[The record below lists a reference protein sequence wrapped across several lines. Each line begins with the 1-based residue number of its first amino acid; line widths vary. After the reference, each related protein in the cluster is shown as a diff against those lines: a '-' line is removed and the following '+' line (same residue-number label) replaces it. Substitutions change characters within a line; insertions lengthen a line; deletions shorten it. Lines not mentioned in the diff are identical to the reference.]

1 MMVVMVTFALHA
13 KIRPQE
19 KPDDGDGDN
28 TKHLCSEEQVHRKE
42 GLHFAKSSTFVC
54 NQLNRL

>member
-1 MMVVMVTFALHA
+1 MMVMSALHA

-28 TKHLCSEEQVHRKE
+28 TKHMCSEEQVHRKE
-42 GLHFAKSSTFVC
+42 GLNFAKSSTFVC

>member
-1 MMVVMVTFALHA
+1 MITNDDGYDGDVCPAR
-13 KIRPQE
+13 KIKPQE

-42 GLHFAKSSTFVC
+42 GLNFAKS
-54 NQLNRL
+54 